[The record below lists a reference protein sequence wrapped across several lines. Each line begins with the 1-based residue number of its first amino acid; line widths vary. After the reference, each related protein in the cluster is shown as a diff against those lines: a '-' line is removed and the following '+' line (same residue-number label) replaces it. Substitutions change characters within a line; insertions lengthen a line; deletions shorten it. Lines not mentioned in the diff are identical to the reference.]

1 MQKLAISL
9 FLLAPPQGKAE
20 ERHSDRADVKDGRE
34 IGQNYIISPVF
45 WPERLKCDVAG
56 KGSLK
61 GQ

>member
-1 MQKLAISL
+1 M
-9 FLLAPPQGKAE
+9 LAPPQGKAE

-45 WPERLKCDVAG
+45 WPERLECDVAG